1 MRPLRPRRIGQSR
14 RPSERRAQ
22 QGDHPRR
29 AIVRAK
35 ARSGRREDQRACD
48 RGLCRRHAAFPRS
61 RRTADPRQDR
71 VRDART
77 AHLGSNPDDRINRW
91 KQGEVW
97 AGRRNDPVPRR
108 KPRPG
113 SHTLGVR
120 DARTPAFTGE
130 RGSLKRSRTF
140 AVVIR
145 RCKNNENTANRPLSR
160 SPDPCSPIPDLRL
173 PLRCKNSENTANRSL
188 SRRPDPR
195 SPSPD
200 LRRPLRCKNSENT
213 ANRPLSRRPDP
224 RSPGPD
230 LRRPLRCKNNEN
242 TANRPLSRRP
252 DPRSPSPDLRRLL
265 RC

>member
-35 ARSGRREDQRACD
+35 SRSGRREDQRACD
-48 RGLCRRHAAFPRS
+48 RGPCRRHAAFPRS
-61 RRTADPRQDR
+61 RRTANPRQDR

-77 AHLGSNPDDRINRW
+77 AHLGSNPNDRINRW

-97 AGRRNDPVPRR
+97 AVRRNDPVPRR

-113 SHTLGVR
+113 NHTLGVR
-120 DARTPAFTGE
+120 DARTPAFAGE
-130 RGSLKRSRTF
+130 RGSLRRSRTF

-145 RCKNNENTANRPLSR
+145 RCKNSENTANRPR
-160 SPDPCSPIPDLRL
+160 
-173 PLRCKNSENTANRSL
+173 

-195 SPSPD
+195 SPDPD

-230 LRRPLRCKNNEN
+230 LRHPLRCKNSEN
-242 TANRPLSRRP
+242 TAGRLFAGRVGHPAAAGFPASR
-252 DPRSPSPDLRRLL
+252 
-265 RC
+265 